1 MDVVATTAAALGA
14 IVLLLG
20 LSSKWLERTPIP
32 LSLLAL
38 LYGILLGPAGLGVF
52 DLDALGERPRILEE
66 IARLALGIGLV
77 GVALRVPRSYP
88 REKWRTQLVLIGLGM
103 PLMWLVSAALIF
115 LILGLPLWLAALI
128 GAIVTP
134 TDPIA
139 AGPIVT
145 GPAAEENL
153 PERVRHAI
161 SFESGA
167 NDGLSYLLVFL
178 PFLILTRPVEE
189 ALSHWLIHT
198 LLWEVVFATVVGV
211 SMGFVAARLL
221 QAAEKRDMMEEDWR
235 LVYTVALSLLAL
247 GMGRLLGSDELL
259 VAFAAGAAFVQV
271 VSEEDR
277 ADEERGQEALNRFFA
292 LPIFAVL
299 GATIPWEGWRGLGW
313 SGVLLAF
320 AVLLLR
326 RPPVLLLLRPWLRDL
341 RGVPDALFLGW
352 FGPIAVAAI
361 YYASIMEHQ
370 LGEPLVWEVATLLI
384 VASVLA
390 HGTTATPLTELY
402 GERTGERA
410 RLAAEK
416 EAEVASEPGSCEPAE
431 RPG

>member
-1 MDVVATTAAALGA
+1 MDVVATVVAALGA

-38 LYGILLGPAGLGVF
+38 LYGILLGPAGLGVV

-66 IARLALGIGLV
+66 IARIALGISLV
-77 GVALRVPRSYP
+77 GVALRVPREYP
-88 REKWRTQLVLIGLGM
+88 RGKWRTQLVLIGLGM
-103 PLMWLVSAALIF
+103 PLMWLVSAGLIH

-153 PERVRHAI
+153 PERVRHAL

-178 PFLILTRPVEE
+178 PFLILTRPPEE
-189 ALSHWLIHT
+189 ALSHWVLHT
-198 LLWEVVFATVVGV
+198 LLWEVAFASVMGIT
-211 SMGFVAARLL
+211 MGFVAARLL
-221 QAAEKRDMMEEDWR
+221 QAAERRDMMEEDWR

-247 GMGRLLGSDELL
+247 GTGRLLGSDELL

-271 VSEEDR
+271 VSQEDR
-277 ADEERGQEALNRFFA
+277 KDEEKGQEAMNRFFA

-299 GATIPWEGWRGLGW
+299 GTTIPWEGWLGLGW

-320 AVLLLR
+320 SILLLR

-370 LGEPLVWEVATLLI
+370 LGEPLVWEVTTLMI

-390 HGTTATPLTELY
+390 HGTTAAPLTELY
-402 GERTGERA
+402 GKRTGERA
-410 RLAAEK
+410 RLEAEK
-416 EAEVASEPGSCEPAE
+416 AAGRTSDGACEPAAQ
-431 RPG
+431 PG

>member
-1 MDVVATTAAALGA
+1 
-14 IVLLLG
+14 
-20 LSSKWLERTPIP
+20 
-32 LSLLAL
+32 
-38 LYGILLGPAGLGVF
+38 
-52 DLDALGERPRILEE
+52 
-66 IARLALGIGLV
+66 
-77 GVALRVPRSYP
+77 
-88 REKWRTQLVLIGLGM
+88 
-103 PLMWLVSAALIF
+103 
-115 LILGLPLWLAALI
+115 
-128 GAIVTP
+128 
-134 TDPIA
+134 
-139 AGPIVT
+139 VT

-178 PFLILTRPVEE
+178 PFLMLTRPPEE
-189 ALSHWLIHT
+189 
-198 LLWEVVFATVVGV
+198 
-211 SMGFVAARLL
+211 
-221 QAAEKRDMMEEDWR
+221 
-235 LVYTVALSLLAL
+235 ALSLLAV
-247 GMGRLLGSDELL
+247 GTGRLLGSDELL
-259 VAFAAGAAFVQV
+259 VAFAAGVAFVQV
-271 VSEEDR
+271 VSQEDR
-277 ADEERGQEALNRFFA
+277 KDEEKGQEAMNRFFA

-299 GATIPWEGWRGLGW
+299 GTAIPWEGWLGLGW

-320 AVLLLR
+320 SVLLLR

-341 RGVPDALFLGW
+341 RGAPGALFLGW

-370 LGEPLVWEVATLLI
+370 LGEPLVWEVTTLMI

-402 GERTGERA
+402 GERTGERR

-416 EAEVASEPGSCEPAE
+416 EAEEAGEPAIRGPAE